1 LSKVKQLIELMQPF
15 VNDGKLLSRS
25 YKQLSE
31 AIDEFVILEDAG
43 QIIACAGLRVYK
55 SENMAEIY
63 ALTVNKSFHNTDTSL
78 KLMEKLIQ
86 KASDFDLDSIFA
98 LSKYG
103 GRFFFRHNFTEV
115 NVSSL
120 PLLRQKS
127 YDYQRNS
134 IIYLRVL

>member
-1 LSKVKQLIELMQPF
+1 MQPF

-31 AIDEFVILEDAG
+31 AIDEFVILEDTG

-55 SENMAEIY
+55 SENMGEIY
-63 ALTVNKSFHNTDTSL
+63 ALTVNKSFHNTGTSL

-86 KASDFDLDSIFA
+86 KASDLDLDSIFA

-103 GRFFFRHNFTEV
+103 GRFFFRHNFAEV

>member
-1 LSKVKQLIELMQPF
+1 MQPF

-31 AIDEFVILEDAG
+31 AIDEFVIIEDAG

-86 KASDFDLDSIFA
+86 KASDFDLDTIFA

-103 GRFFFRHNFTEV
+103 GRFFFRHNFAEV

>member
-1 LSKVKQLIELMQPF
+1 MQPF
-15 VNDGKLLSRS
+15 VDDGKLLSRS
-25 YKQLSE
+25 YEQLSV
-31 AIDEFVILEDAG
+31 AIDEFVFIEDAG

-55 SENMAEIY
+55 SEKMGEIY
-63 ALTVNKSFHNTDTSL
+63 ALTVNKSFHNTGTSL
-78 KLMEKLIQ
+78 ELMNKLIQ
-86 KASDFDLDSIFA
+86 KASDLGLDSIFA

-103 GRFFFRHNFTEV
+103 GRFFFRHDFAEV
-115 NVSSL
+115 DVSSL

>member
-1 LSKVKQLIELMQPF
+1 MSKVKQLIELMQPF
-15 VNDGKLLSRS
+15 VDDGKLLSRS
-25 YKQLSE
+25 YEQLSE
-31 AIDEFVILEDAG
+31 AIDEFVFVEDAG
-43 QIIACAGLRVYK
+43 QIIACAGLREYK
-55 SENMAEIY
+55 SEKMGEIY
-63 ALTVNKSFHNTDTSL
+63 ALTVNKSFHNTGTSL
-78 KLMEKLIQ
+78 KLMRKLIQ
-86 KASDFDLDSIFA
+86 KASDLDLYSIFA

>member
-1 LSKVKQLIELMQPF
+1 MSKVKQLIELMQPF
-15 VNDGKLLSRS
+15 VDDGKLLSRS
-25 YKQLSE
+25 YEQLSE
-31 AIDEFVILEDAG
+31 AIDEFVFIEDAG

-55 SENMAEIY
+55 SEKMGEIY
-63 ALTVNKSFHNTDTSL
+63 ALTVNKSFHNTGTSL
-78 KLMEKLIQ
+78 ELMNKLIQ
-86 KASDFDLDSIFA
+86 KASDLGLDSIFA

-103 GRFFFRHNFTEV
+103 GRFFFRHDFAEV
-115 NVSSL
+115 GVSSL

>member
-1 LSKVKQLIELMQPF
+1 MQPF
-15 VNDGKLLSRS
+15 VDDGKLLSRS
-25 YKQLSE
+25 YEQLSE
-31 AIDEFVILEDAG
+31 AIDEFVFIEDAG

-55 SENMAEIY
+55 SEKMGEIY
-63 ALTVNKSFHNTDTSL
+63 ALTVNKSFHNTGTSL
-78 KLMEKLIQ
+78 ELMNKLIK
-86 KASDFDLDSIFA
+86 KASDLGLDSIFA

-103 GRFFFRHNFTEV
+103 GRFFFRHDFAEV
-115 NVSSL
+115 GVSSL

>member
-1 LSKVKQLIELMQPF
+1 MSKVKQLIELMQPF

-63 ALTVNKSFHNTDTSL
+63 ALTVNKSFHNTGTSL

-86 KASDFDLDSIFA
+86 KASDLDLDSIFA

-103 GRFFFRHNFTEV
+103 GRFFFRHNFAEV

>member
-1 LSKVKQLIELMQPF
+1 MQPF

-31 AIDEFVILEDAG
+31 AIDEFVIIEDAG

-55 SENMAEIY
+55 SENMGEIY

-86 KASDFDLDSIFA
+86 KASDFDLDTIFA

-103 GRFFFRHNFTEV
+103 GRFFFRHNFAEV

>member
-1 LSKVKQLIELMQPF
+1 MQPF

-31 AIDEFVILEDAG
+31 AIDEFVILEDDG

-55 SENMAEIY
+55 SENMGEIY
-63 ALTVNKSFHNTDTSL
+63 ALTVNKSFHNTGTSL

-86 KASDFDLDSIFA
+86 KASDLDLDSIFA

-103 GRFFFRHNFTEV
+103 GRFFFRHNFAEV
-115 NVSSL
+115 NLSSL

>member
-1 LSKVKQLIELMQPF
+1 MSKVKQLIELMQPF
-15 VNDGKLLSRS
+15 VDDGKLLSRS
-25 YKQLSE
+25 YEQLSE
-31 AIDEFVILEDAG
+31 AIDEFVFIEDAG

-55 SENMAEIY
+55 SEKMGEIY
-63 ALTVNKSFHNTDTSL
+63 ALTVNKSFHNTGTSL
-78 KLMEKLIQ
+78 ELMNKLIQ
-86 KASDFDLDSIFA
+86 KASDLDLDSIFA

-103 GRFFFRHNFTEV
+103 GRFFFRHDFAEV
-115 NVSSL
+115 DVSSL

>member
-15 VNDGKLLSRS
+15 VDDGKLLSRS
-25 YKQLSE
+25 YEQLSE
-31 AIDEFVILEDAG
+31 AIDEFVFIEDAG

-55 SENMAEIY
+55 SEKMGEIY
-63 ALTVNKSFHNTDTSL
+63 ALTVNKSFHNTGTSI
-78 KLMEKLIQ
+78 KLMKKLIQ
-86 KASDFDLDSIFA
+86 KASDLDLDSIFA

-103 GRFFFRHNFTEV
+103 GRFFFRHDFAEV
-115 NVSSL
+115 DVSSL

-134 IIYLRVL
+134 IIYLRAL

>member
-1 LSKVKQLIELMQPF
+1 MQPF

-43 QIIACAGLRVYK
+43 QIIACAGLRLYK
-55 SENMAEIY
+55 SENMGEIY
-63 ALTVNKSFHNTDTSL
+63 ALTVNKSFHNTGTSL

-86 KASDFDLDSIFA
+86 KASDLDLDSIFA

-103 GRFFFRHNFTEV
+103 GRFFFRHNFAEV

>member
-1 LSKVKQLIELMQPF
+1 MQPF
-15 VNDGKLLSRS
+15 VDDGKLLSRS
-25 YKQLSE
+25 YEQLSE
-31 AIDEFVILEDAG
+31 AIDEFVFIEDAG

-55 SENMAEIY
+55 SEKMGEIY
-63 ALTVNKSFHNTDTSL
+63 ALTVNKSFHNTGTSL
-78 KLMEKLIQ
+78 ELMNKLIK
-86 KASDFDLDSIFA
+86 KASDLDLDSIFA

-103 GRFFFRHNFTEV
+103 GRFFFRHDFAEV
-115 NVSSL
+115 DVSSL

>member
-1 LSKVKQLIELMQPF
+1 MQPF

-86 KASDFDLDSIFA
+86 KASDLDLDSIFA

-103 GRFFFRHNFTEV
+103 GRFFFRHDFAEV

>member
-1 LSKVKQLIELMQPF
+1 MSKVKQLIELMQPF
-15 VNDGKLLSRS
+15 VDDGKLLSRS
-25 YKQLSE
+25 YEQLSE
-31 AIDEFVILEDAG
+31 AIDEFVFIEDAG

-55 SENMAEIY
+55 SEKMGEIY
-63 ALTVNKSFHNTDTSL
+63 ALTVNKSFHNTGTSL
-78 KLMEKLIQ
+78 ELMNKLIK
-86 KASDFDLDSIFA
+86 KASDLDLDSIFA

-103 GRFFFRHNFTEV
+103 GRFFFRHDFAEV
-115 NVSSL
+115 DVSSL

>member
-15 VNDGKLLSRS
+15 VDDGKLLSRS
-25 YKQLSE
+25 YEQLSE
-31 AIDEFVILEDAG
+31 AIDEFVFIEDAG

-55 SENMAEIY
+55 SEKMGEIY
-63 ALTVNKSFHNTDTSL
+63 ALTVNKSFHNTGTSL
-78 KLMEKLIQ
+78 ELMNKLIQ
-86 KASDFDLDSIFA
+86 KASDLGLDSIFA

-103 GRFFFRHNFTEV
+103 GRFFFRHDFAEV
-115 NVSSL
+115 GVSSL

>member
-1 LSKVKQLIELMQPF
+1 MQPF
-15 VNDGKLLSRS
+15 VDDGKLLSRS
-25 YKQLSE
+25 YEQLSE
-31 AIDEFVILEDAG
+31 ANDEFVFIEDAG

-55 SENMAEIY
+55 SEKMGEIY
-63 ALTVNKSFHNTDTSL
+63 ALTVNKSFHNTGTSL
-78 KLMEKLIQ
+78 ELMNKLIQ
-86 KASDFDLDSIFA
+86 KASDLGLDSIFA

-103 GRFFFRHNFTEV
+103 GRFFFRHDFAEV
-115 NVSSL
+115 DVSSL

>member
-1 LSKVKQLIELMQPF
+1 MSKVKQLIELMQPF
-15 VNDGKLLSRS
+15 VDDGKLLSRS
-25 YKQLSE
+25 YEQLSE
-31 AIDEFVILEDAG
+31 AIDEFVFIEDAG

-55 SENMAEIY
+55 SEKMGEIY
-63 ALTVNKSFHNTDTSL
+63 ALTVNKSFHNTGTSL
-78 KLMEKLIQ
+78 ELMKKLIQ
-86 KASDFDLDSIFA
+86 KASDLDLDSIFA

-103 GRFFFRHNFTEV
+103 GRFFFRHDFAEV
-115 NVSSL
+115 DVSSL

>member
-1 LSKVKQLIELMQPF
+1 MQPF

-31 AIDEFVILEDAG
+31 AINEFVILEDAG

-86 KASDFDLDSIFA
+86 KASDLDLDSIFA

-103 GRFFFRHNFTEV
+103 GRFFFRHNFAEV

>member
-1 LSKVKQLIELMQPF
+1 MSKVKQLIELMQPF
-15 VNDGKLLSRS
+15 VDDGKLLSRS
-25 YKQLSE
+25 YEQLSE
-31 AIDEFVILEDAG
+31 AIDEFVFIEDAG

-55 SENMAEIY
+55 SEKMGEIY
-63 ALTVNKSFHNTDTSL
+63 ALTVNKSFHNTGTSL
-78 KLMEKLIQ
+78 ELMNKLIQ
-86 KASDFDLDSIFA
+86 KAYDLGLDSIFA

-103 GRFFFRHNFTEV
+103 GRFFFRHDFAEV
-115 NVSSL
+115 GVSSL

>member
-1 LSKVKQLIELMQPF
+1 MQPF

-31 AIDEFVILEDAG
+31 AIDEFVIIEDAG

-55 SENMAEIY
+55 SENMGEIY
-63 ALTVNKSFHNTDTSL
+63 ALTVNKSFHNTGTSL

-86 KASDFDLDSIFA
+86 KASDFDLDTIFA

-103 GRFFFRHNFTEV
+103 GRFFFRHNFAEV

>member
-1 LSKVKQLIELMQPF
+1 MQPF
-15 VNDGKLLSRS
+15 VDDGKLLSRS
-25 YKQLSE
+25 YEQLSE
-31 AIDEFVILEDAG
+31 AIDDFVFIEDAG

-55 SENMAEIY
+55 SEKMGEIY
-63 ALTVNKSFHNTDTSL
+63 ALTVNKSFHNTGTSL
-78 KLMEKLIQ
+78 ELMNKLIQ
-86 KASDFDLDSIFA
+86 KASDLGLDSIFA

-103 GRFFFRHNFTEV
+103 GRFFFRHDFAEV
-115 NVSSL
+115 GVSSL

>member
-1 LSKVKQLIELMQPF
+1 MSKVKQLIELMQPF
-15 VNDGKLLSRS
+15 VDDGKLLSRS
-25 YKQLSE
+25 YEQLSE
-31 AIDEFVILEDAG
+31 AIDEFVFIEDAG

-55 SENMAEIY
+55 SEKMGEIY
-63 ALTVNKSFHNTDTSL
+63 ALTVNKSFHNTGTSL
-78 KLMEKLIQ
+78 ELMNKLIQ
-86 KASDFDLDSIFA
+86 KASDFNLDSIFA

-103 GRFFFRHNFTEV
+103 GRFFFRHDFTEV
-115 NVSSL
+115 DVSSL

>member
-1 LSKVKQLIELMQPF
+1 MQPF
-15 VNDGKLLSRS
+15 VDDGKLLSRS
-25 YKQLSE
+25 YEQLSE
-31 AIDEFVILEDAG
+31 AIDDFVFIEDAG

-55 SENMAEIY
+55 SEKMGEIY
-63 ALTVNKSFHNTDTSL
+63 ALTVNKSFHNTGTSL
-78 KLMEKLIQ
+78 ELMNKLIQ
-86 KASDFDLDSIFA
+86 KASDLGLDSIFA

-103 GRFFFRHNFTEV
+103 GRFFFRHDFAEV
-115 NVSSL
+115 DVSSL

>member
-1 LSKVKQLIELMQPF
+1 MQPF
-15 VNDGKLLSRS
+15 VDDGKLLSRS
-25 YKQLSE
+25 YEQLSE
-31 AIDEFVILEDAG
+31 AIDEFVFIEDAG

-55 SENMAEIY
+55 SEKMGEIY
-63 ALTVNKSFHNTDTSL
+63 ALTVNKSFHNTGTSL
-78 KLMEKLIQ
+78 ELMNKLIK
-86 KASDFDLDSIFA
+86 KASDLGLDSIFA

-103 GRFFFRHNFTEV
+103 GRFFFRHDFAEV
-115 NVSSL
+115 DVSSL